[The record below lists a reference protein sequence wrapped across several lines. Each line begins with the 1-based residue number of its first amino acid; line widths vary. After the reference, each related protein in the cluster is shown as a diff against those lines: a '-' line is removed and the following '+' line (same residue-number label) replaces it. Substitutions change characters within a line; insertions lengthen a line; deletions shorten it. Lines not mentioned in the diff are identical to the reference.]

1 MTRATRRTPAT
12 TRATTAAT
20 TRATTAATTPEP
32 AAAAARCVPDLAAF
46 AREHWGRA
54 PGLWPGVDPAGYRDL
69 LGIDDVD
76 ALIAGAGLRFPAVKV
91 VRGGRKI
98 GAGEYTAGATIGGV
112 RVDDLVDPEAVRAAF
127 AGGATIVLS
136 SLHRYWPPLER
147 FCRALEE
154 ALSHPVQVNAYVTP
168 AGARGLD
175 LHWDTHDVF
184 VLQCFGEKHWRVHG
198 EGFRAPL
205 RHQHRSGAIAA
216 EGEALIETVLRP
228 GDCLYVPRGFVHGAE
243 TDAAASAHLTIGVLT
258 HSWVD
263 VLRGVLG
270 AMEDSPELREA
281 LPVGFADDPA
291 AVAELAR
298 EKLGVLADLVAQA
311 DGEALVARVAERAG
325 RRLPPR
331 VEGQI
336 ASIARLGRLSDA
348 SVLRSA
354 QAWRLDARDG
364 RVTVA
369 TGTRVLRLPARV
381 EPALRLIARGEPFA
395 LGDLA
400 PWLDQAGRTTLAT
413 RLVREGLLEDGRR
426 G

>member
-1 MTRATRRTPAT
+1 MWPALD
-12 TRATTAAT
+12 
-20 TRATTAATTPEP
+20 
-32 AAAAARCVPDLAAF
+32 PD
-46 AREHWGRA
+46 
-54 PGLWPGVDPAGYRDL
+54 GYGDL

-76 ALIAGAGLRFPAVKV
+76 ALIASAGLRFPAVKV

-98 GAGEYTAGATIGGV
+98 PAGEYTAAGTIGGV

-127 AGGATIVLS
+127 AAGATIVLS

-184 VLQCFGEKHWRVHG
+184 VLQCFGEKHWKVYG

-216 EGEALIETVLRP
+216 DGEPLIETALRP
-228 GDCLYVPRGFVHGAE
+228 GDSLYVPRGFVHGAE
-243 TDAAASAHLTIGVLT
+243 TDAAASAHLTVGILT

-263 VLRGVLG
+263 VFRGVLD
-270 AMEDSPELREA
+270 AMQDSPELREA
-281 LPVGFADDPA
+281 LPLGFADDPA
-291 AVAELAR
+291 AVAALAG
-298 EKLGVLADLVAQA
+298 EKRAVLADLVARA
-311 DGEALVARVAERAG
+311 DAEALAG
-325 RRLPPR
+325 RLADRRRRGLPAR

-336 ASIARLGRLSDA
+336 ASLARLGRLTDA
-348 SVLRSA
+348 SVLRRA
-354 QAWRLDARDG
+354 QPWRLDARDG

-369 TGTRVLRLPARV
+369 TDTRVLRLPGRV
-381 EPALRLIARGEPFA
+381 EPALRVIALGEPFA

-400 PWLDQAGRTTLAT
+400 PWLDRAGREALAA
-413 RLVREGLLEDGRR
+413 RFLREGLLEAGRP